1 MLWLDGRKV
10 ISPYP
15 GRSCG
20 HSKLEK
26 KVSRVWSKKV
36 YHKKS
41 AEAVVVKI
49 AVNE

>member
-1 MLWLDGRKV
+1 MDIVSWK
-10 ISPYP
+10 
-15 GRSCG
+15 
-20 HSKLEK
+20 K